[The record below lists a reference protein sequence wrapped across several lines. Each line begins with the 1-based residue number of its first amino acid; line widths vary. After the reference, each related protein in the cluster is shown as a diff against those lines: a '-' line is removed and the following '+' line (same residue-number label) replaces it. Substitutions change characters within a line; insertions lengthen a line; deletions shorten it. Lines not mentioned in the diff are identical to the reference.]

1 MPRRQ
6 AAYAREHF
14 LSDAGRERLK
24 IVHLEDLLAH
34 LEASFAGSPL
44 GEYYR
49 RFRRSTCP
57 RLAGRPG
64 RKTSQD
70 PGSARGEACQC
81 RYF

>member
-49 RFRRSTCP
+49 RFREKYLP
-57 RLAGRPG
+57 
-64 RKTSQD
+64 
-70 PGSARGEACQC
+70 
-81 RYF
+81 